1 MKLISKSEVPP
12 LRRTRS
18 SAKPKAPKRT
28 WTVKKWTSVI
38 GTDGEHD
45 VWATLDSAGHPVAF
59 GSESKM
65 KEYAAKL
72 RNSGGLVYDLSKDA

>member
-1 MKLISKSEVPP
+1 MRLISKSEVPP
-12 LRRTRS
+12 LRKKRS
-18 SAKPKAPKRT
+18 ARNVKQS
-28 WTVKKWTSVI
+28 WTAEKWTTVVEAS
-38 GTDGEHD
+38 GEHD

-72 RNSGGLVYDLSKDA
+72 R